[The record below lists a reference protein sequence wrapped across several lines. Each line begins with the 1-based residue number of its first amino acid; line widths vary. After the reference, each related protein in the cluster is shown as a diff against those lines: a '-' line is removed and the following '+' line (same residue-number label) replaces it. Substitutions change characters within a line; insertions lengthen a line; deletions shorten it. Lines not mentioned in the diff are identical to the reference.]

1 MRPLLYKRAGL
12 LYWRSFI
19 MKKNIKKI
27 ITCFFVTLIMFLFG
41 LVASDTYNF
50 YNADYEIVF
59 SVNEDFDYK
68 KIENKEYLLSVINVL
83 DDKEKEKYESI
94 DINKMIDKADLR
106 ANVLTF
112 LFILIE

>member
-1 MRPLLYKRAGL
+1 
-12 LYWRSFI
+12 

-68 KIENKEYLLSVINVL
+68 KNRK
-83 DDKEKEKYESI
+83 KGC
-94 DINKMIDKADLR
+94 
-106 ANVLTF
+106 F
-112 LFILIE
+112 